1 MEIKG
6 KQIWK
11 ENKIEQKRTKKRTKE
26 TEKKKQFFKFQ
37 GEEKQERKNEWR
49 IAVVCTIN
57 KICAGENTS
66 RNTSEEP
73 QEPQNQNYVSFVLQI
88 VFLKNF
94 I

>member
-1 MEIKG
+1 MKR
-6 KQIWK
+6 KQDRAEK
-11 ENKIEQKRTKKRTKE
+11 NKEENKRNW
-26 TEKKKQFFKFQ
+26 EKKKFFKFQ

>member
-1 MEIKG
+1 MKR
-6 KQIWK
+6 KQDRAEK
-11 ENKIEQKRTKKRTKE
+11 NKEENKRNW
-26 TEKKKQFFKFQ
+26 EKKKQFFKFQ

-49 IAVVCTIN
+49 IAVVCTIS

-73 QEPQNQNYVSFVLQI
+73 QEPQNQNYVSFVLKI

>member
-1 MEIKG
+1 MKR
-6 KQIWK
+6 KQDRAEK
-11 ENKIEQKRTKKRTKE
+11 NKEENKRNW
-26 TEKKKQFFKFQ
+26 EKKKQFFKFQ

-73 QEPQNQNYVSFVLQI
+73 QEPQNQNYVSFVLKI